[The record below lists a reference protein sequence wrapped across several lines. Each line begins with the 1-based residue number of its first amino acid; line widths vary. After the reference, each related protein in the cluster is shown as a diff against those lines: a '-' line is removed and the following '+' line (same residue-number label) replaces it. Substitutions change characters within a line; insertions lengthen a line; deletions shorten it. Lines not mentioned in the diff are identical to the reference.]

1 MFLFW
6 FGGNNEANYFMLKV
20 ILFFFILF
28 RVCASL
34 MFMVIIYRG
43 LQKCW
48 KQQNIFMLQVKV

>member
-1 MFLFW
+1 
-6 FGGNNEANYFMLKV
+6 MLKV

-48 KQQNIFMLQVKV
+48 KQQNIFMLQVEV